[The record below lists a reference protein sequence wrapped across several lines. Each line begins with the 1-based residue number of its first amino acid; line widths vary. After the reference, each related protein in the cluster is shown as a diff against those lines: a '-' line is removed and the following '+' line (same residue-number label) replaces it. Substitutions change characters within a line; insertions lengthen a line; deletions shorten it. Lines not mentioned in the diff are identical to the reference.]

1 MVVFNVPRYFNT
13 MRPGQLDDLKKWS
26 YHYRM
31 IIKPYTAKDVTFQYY
46 FAPKG
51 AGAYSAEWNYFGD
64 LWHNS
69 SPVLGNYAGKSS
81 DFSKKPKAWTYGCL
95 NSRNYLDFQIDSMK
109 YYLDNPHV
117 DVRDLYFDLSWP
129 RSCGNKLHG
138 CVWVDEFGYE
148 HHDND
153 LLPLREFYRR
163 VWHMVRRKNPD
174 TFIIGHL
181 ISTRTPADSYFDVIA
196 AGEMYEDRLLN
207 KGKISYFN
215 VLDPELMRIAY
226 GTRTNEASV
235 ALIGQFSQAVGRFL
249 PDKLKTFSFDE
260 PAVDLAVRHFLAYEL
275 VCGLSPYYYCGKTR
289 PGEIY
294 AAFDKLGKDGMVFH
308 PWWVDRPAV
317 TANNGVL
324 SAIYTNKNKAIAV
337 VLNDSDKTVTAEIV
351 FADILNLSGCKA
363 KGIFSRKN
371 YKTDGNRLILTLAPL
386 EGELIFLEK

>member
-1 MVVFNVPRYFNT
+1 M
-13 MRPGQLDDLKKWS
+13 
-26 YHYRM
+26 
-31 IIKPYTAKDVTFQYY
+31 
-46 FAPKG
+46 
-51 AGAYSAEWNYFGD
+51 
-64 LWHNS
+64 
-69 SPVLGNYAGKSS
+69 
-81 DFSKKPKAWTYGCL
+81 

-294 AAFDKLGKDGMVFH
+294 AAFDQLGTTRPEFH
-308 PWWVDRPAV
+308 PWWAANPAV
-317 TANNGVL
+317 KADNGALAALYTNNGNAL
-324 SAIYTNKNKAIAV
+324 AA
-337 VLNDSDKTVTAEIV
+337 VLNDSDKPVTVTLT
-351 FADILNLSGCKA
+351 FDGKFNLNNLKCNA
-363 KGIFSRKN
+363 IFTGKN
-371 YKTDGNRLILTLAPL
+371 YQLQGDKMTVSLAPR
-386 EGELIFLEK
+386 EGELFLFKR